1 MRHPHEPLFQIRHR
15 VQQSLNLE
23 LQRQHELL
31 DSYDHPPKV
40 LTHSDHFQ
48 PG

>member
-1 MRHPHEPLFQIRHR
+1 MHHPHVRLFQTRHR

-23 LQRQHELL
+23 LQRQHALL

-40 LTHSDHFQ
+40 
-48 PG
+48 